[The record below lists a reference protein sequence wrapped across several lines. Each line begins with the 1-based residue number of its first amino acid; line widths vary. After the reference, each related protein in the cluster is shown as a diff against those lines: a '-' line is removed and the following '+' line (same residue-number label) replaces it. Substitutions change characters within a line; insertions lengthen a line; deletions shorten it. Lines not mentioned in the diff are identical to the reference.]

1 MVLFWWIKLTGICIT
16 YVYTVQLFSSV
27 WHKDLIST
35 LRNLSFGK
43 TQIRLSQQY
52 NINTNNCLWASV
64 HCHLAWEE
72 QPSPMIQAWLAIL
85 AWLVWQGTPST
96 ETTGLTVR
104 GFVILKFEVLPLGLP
119 SSSMASDYSYVKLCM
134 TDLMIDNSGGA
145 EVALSCRHIYS
156 LFFNT

>member
-1 MVLFWWIKLTGICIT
+1 MVLFWWIKLTGIYIT
-16 YVYTVQLFSSV
+16 YVYTVQHFSSV

-35 LRNLSFGK
+35 SRNLSIGK

-72 QPSPMIQAWLAIL
+72 QPSPMMQAWLAS
-85 AWLVWQGTPST
+85 LVWQGTPTT

-119 SSSMASDYSYVKLCM
+119 SSSMASGYSKVKLCM
-134 TDLMIDNSGGA
+134 TNLMIDNSGGA
-145 EVALSCRHIYS
+145 EVALSCRNNLLS
-156 LFFNT
+156 LHYLNK